1 MIQELQYPRPLLV
14 WEGTNYTVG
23 PIVKIIIIMKNRRKM
38 GEPKVC
44 FHSSGKDLHK
54 LSSKVS
60 GLPRGSGR
68 ILQIY
73 AGTSGYLNFIYVTSL
88 HSLYDRLTLKNTSVK
103 L

>member
-1 MIQELQYPRPLLV
+1 MV

-88 HSLYDRLTLKNTSVK
+88 HSLYDRFTLKNTSVK